1 VGPSS
6 YLNLQ
11 TMPEG
16 KKKADQI
23 LNELGAI
30 DGRKH
35 IYKIL
40 YFVENVQSKV
50 LVTYWQNVETQFNY
64 AINNTTSN

>member
-1 VGPSS
+1 
-6 YLNLQ
+6 
-11 TMPEG
+11 MWEE

-23 LNELGAI
+23 LSELGVI

-35 IYKIL
+35 ISQIL

>member
-1 VGPSS
+1 
-6 YLNLQ
+6 
-11 TMPEG
+11 MPQG

-23 LNELGAI
+23 LNKLGVT

-35 IYKIL
+35 ISQIL
-40 YFVENVQSKV
+40 YFAQNVQSKV